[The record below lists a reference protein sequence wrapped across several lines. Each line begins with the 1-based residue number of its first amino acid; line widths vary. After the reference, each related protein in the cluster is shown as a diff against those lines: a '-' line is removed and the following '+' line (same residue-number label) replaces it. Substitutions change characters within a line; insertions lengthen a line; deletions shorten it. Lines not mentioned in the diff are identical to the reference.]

1 MQGPTIACNCVRRL
15 NGLLQPLCTC
25 ALEARRLLHRTLDSA
40 LVSPGVATPFPN
52 VKHAPDMSQGMTF
65 CLGNNIWGTNYVM
78 WQPYLQEAANQR
90 FRFELR
96 MSDLGAA
103 TARQQAW
110 AAE

>member
-1 MQGPTIACNCVRRL
+1 MPSLDFCVA
-15 NGLLQPLCTC
+15 PC
-25 ALEARRLLHRTLDSA
+25 RTLDTA

-52 VKHAPDMSQGMTF
+52 VKHTPDMTQGMTF

-103 TARQQAW
+103 SARQQAW
-110 AAE
+110 AAQ

>member
-1 MQGPTIACNCVRRL
+1 MPAAMCAALRSQLRCMHT
-15 NGLLQPLCTC
+15 LCTY
-25 ALEARRLLHRTLDSA
+25 ALEARRLLRRTLDSA
-40 LVSPGVATPFPN
+40 LVSPGMATPFPN
-52 VKHAPDMSQGMTF
+52 VRHAPDMSQGMTF

-96 MSDLGAA
+96 MSDLGAT